1 MHSTTKIRSFDI
13 PIHCTRSWKGRW
25 CFFWPHHPI
34 QITRNNLM
42 KSKLEFHWILDM
54 GHSWENN
61 FLATSEKWR
70 KNFGGGRTRRQYFH
84 SKQWSHDHLRIA
96 CDIRSFNFP
105 SRHPPKKNLL
115 KQIIKKGLQTS
126 AGQKIITIAFRN
138 SFFLA
143 NKVSTCYD
151 CQSTSFLLLLL
162 LS

>member
-1 MHSTTKIRSFDI
+1 MSSYLNERVLLNSYVNLISINTFHQHTKIRAFDI
-13 PIHCTRSWKGRW
+13 PIYWTRSWKERDDA
-25 CFFWPHHPI
+25 FSDHHPPI

-105 SRHPPKKNLL
+105 SRHPPKKSSKANH
-115 KQIIKKGLQTS
+115 KEGITDFS
-126 AGQKIITIAFRN
+126 CTGQKIII
-138 SFFLA
+138 
-143 NKVSTCYD
+143 
-151 CQSTSFLLLLL
+151 
-162 LS
+162 LSS